1 MYILIERTIFVNQM
15 IILTAVRITTVRIEI
30 IILLDMEPIFNKI
43 QKQKADFIRKN
54 KYAKFSNLRSSQIQ
68 DLAIVWCYYSG
79 KIEGNTYT
87 YVETEAL
94 LKDGITSPKRYS
106 DAKMLKNLYNTF
118 ISCAEQ
124 INKDGQIN
132 INSFTVNSIH
142 SMLTDELVPT
152 HNRGLLRTEPVA
164 ITGTSYIPPKDPD
177 SIKDAFDNILANQE
191 VISNP
196 LERAVYLHCNLARLQ
211 PFIDG
216 NKRTSRVLESIVLMN
231 ADIIPVYSS
240 KDEDLINYRTGLI
253 HFYETQDYT
262 QYADYFLNRQITR
275 INDMSP
281 SKATTF
287 DLVNNR
293 VIEPDCG
300 MEF

>member
-1 MYILIERTIFVNQM
+1 MSI
-15 IILTAVRITTVRIEI
+15 
-30 IILLDMEPIFNKI
+30 IFNNI
-43 QKQKADFIRKN
+43 QRKKADFIRKN
-54 KYAKFSNLRSSQIQ
+54 KYAKFSRLISSEIK
-68 DLAIVWCYYSG
+68 DLAVVWCYYSG

-94 LKDGITSPKRYS
+94 LKDGITSPKRYT

-124 INKDGQIN
+124 IKKDGWIE
-132 INSFTVNSIH
+132 INSFTINSIH
-142 SMLTDELVPT
+142 SMLTSELVPDT
-152 HNRGLLRTEPVA
+152 HRGLLRTEPVA

-177 SIKDAFDNILANQE
+177 AIHAAFINILQE
-191 VISNP
+191 QHNISDP
-196 LERAVYLHCNLARLQ
+196 MERAVYLHCNMARLQ

-240 KDEDLINYRTGLI
+240 KDADLIEYRNGLI
-253 HFYETQDYT
+253 NFYETQDYT
-262 QYADYFLNRQITR
+262 QYTDYFLNRQITR
-275 INDMSP
+275 INEMSP
-281 SKATTF
+281 SNAPTF
-287 DLVNNR
+287 DFISNK

-300 MEF
+300 MEL

>member
-1 MYILIERTIFVNQM
+1 MV
-15 IILTAVRITTVRIEI
+15 ILTAVRITAVRIEI

-43 QKQKADFIRKN
+43 QNQKADFIRKN

-68 DLAIVWCYYSG
+68 DLAVVWCYYSG

-124 INKDGQIN
+124 INKDGQID

-281 SKATTF
+281 SNATTF

-293 VIEPDCG
+293 VIEHDCG
-300 MEF
+300 MEL

>member
-1 MYILIERTIFVNQM
+1 M

>member
-1 MYILIERTIFVNQM
+1 
-15 IILTAVRITTVRIEI
+15 
-30 IILLDMEPIFNKI
+30 MEPIFSKI

-68 DLAIVWCYYSG
+68 DLAVVWCYYSG

-94 LKDGITSPKRYS
+94 LKDGVTSPKRYS

-124 INKDGQIN
+124 INTDGKIN
-132 INSFTVNSIH
+132 LNSFTVNSIH

-177 SIKDAFDNILANQE
+177 AIKEAFDNILMNQE
-191 VISNP
+191 SISDP
-196 LERAVYLHCNLARLQ
+196 FERAVYLHCNLARLQ

-240 KDEDLINYRTGLI
+240 KDADLIDYRNGLI
-253 HFYETQDYT
+253 HFYETEEYGQYT
-262 QYADYFLNRQITR
+262 DYFLNRQITR
-275 INDMSP
+275 LNDMAP
-281 SKATTF
+281 SNAPTF
-287 DLVNNR
+287 DLIKNR
-293 VIEPDCG
+293 VVQPDCG
-300 MEF
+300 MEL